1 MFFHHQLNCVMGS
14 IRLETK
20 VWSKSLNYLFDWLKN
35 NDKKLSVSCF
45 IDFFW
50 HCQHNFDK
58 LFFFF
63 KLVGNCLQAICLDFS
78 ALMAHFQC
86 QDQCTRRAGQ
96 RRDLHVLYFSFPH
109 VQLKDKAGLFFQ
121 RLIVRLACWCPSTAL
136 IFTVLF
142 SPGRISSWCRC
153 FLCGQEAL
161 MRDGVQQ
168 RTGVGTWGNIS
179 HFGVDS
185 TFLSTVFVGFLHIHK
200 ARLAKPG
207 DVFFTPALVFRE
219 LCLRIYIYIF

>member
-1 MFFHHQLNCVMGS
+1 MLNALIFSRLFNWQCQQCFFYFECDRKYPPGNKQ
-14 IRLETK
+14 RFDQK
-20 VWSKSLNYLFDWLKN
+20 FDLFDWLKN
-35 NDKKLSVSCF
+35 NSKKLSVSCF
-45 IDFFW
+45 GGFF
-50 HCQHNFDK
+50 CTVSTT
-58 LFFFF
+58 LTSCFF
-63 KLVGNCLQAICLDFS
+63 KLVGNCLQAISLDFS

-86 QDQCTRRAGQ
+86 QDQCTRRVGQ

-109 VQLKDKAGLFFQ
+109 VQLRDKAGLFSQ

-185 TFLSTVFVGFLHIHK
+185 TFLSTVFVRF
-200 ARLAKPG
+200 
-207 DVFFTPALVFRE
+207 
-219 LCLRIYIYIF
+219 